1 MKLVKAKKMRRENL
15 NVIKEKNVIL
25 NVNNIDLKYGK
36 INVVHIIEVR
46 RSTQESLK
54 CVGRQIK
61 CYPTLEY

>member
-1 MKLVKAKKMRRENL
+1 MKLVKAKKMRKGNL

-36 INVVHIIEVR
+36 ISVVHIIEVR
-46 RSTQESLK
+46 RLTQESLK

-61 CYPTLEY
+61 FYPTLKY